1 MVLCISIKKPPDHS
15 LILGVVLLRLTFEEV
30 HTALAQGERYL
41 DSLIPKDQVL
51 RTWEKV
57 GNNLKL
63 SEGLV
68 GVFYFRAHR
77 FAFLSANN
85 LLRKVGLHRRDT

>member
-1 MVLCISIKKPPDHS
+1 MVLCISVEKPPDHS

-51 RTWEKV
+51 RAWKKV
-57 GNNLKL
+57 GNNLRL

-68 GVFYFRAHR
+68 GVFDFPAHR

-85 LLRKVGLHRRDT
+85 LLRKFGVRRRDT

>member
-1 MVLCISIKKPPDHS
+1 MVLCISVEKPPDHS
-15 LILGVVLLRLTFEEV
+15 LILGIMFLRLTFEELD
-30 HTALAQGERYL
+30 AAFAQGERYL
-41 DSLIPKDQVL
+41 DSFIPKDQVF
-51 RTWEKV
+51 RAGKKV

-68 GVFYFRAHR
+68 GVFDFPAHR

-85 LLRKVGLHRRDT
+85 LLRKSGVRRRDT